1 MSSSVS
7 SPPSGVTRAPGSGPL
22 PGARAALLLLLCINL
37 FNYIDRQVLAAVV
50 PGIRQEFFSSGGHL
64 ARPVQAFMDRLQ
76 PLFGSNPDN
85 VLFGF
90 VAIAWC
96 PVSS

>member
-1 MSSSVS
+1 MAANLLAPSDKLSSDSRQS
-7 SPPSGVTRAPGSGPL
+7 PL
-22 PGARAALLLLLCINL
+22 PGARTALLLLLCINL

-90 VAIAWC
+90 VAMAFM
-96 PVSS
+96 VT